1 MPAATTHIRK
11 IDQQGERKCKI
22 EQYVNTESQILKG
35 MCVFPVQFPDT
46 KDESSNQKNQVSLP
60 VTGIIMQETGRKQ
73 KASANNAHGP
83 VDPDADDLGHVGKLQ
98 DSDDIDDKKESEK
111 TKGMYKNTS
120 C

>member
-1 MPAATTHIRK
+1 
-11 IDQQGERKCKI
+11 
-22 EQYVNTESQILKG
+22 
-35 MCVFPVQFPDT
+35 
-46 KDESSNQKNQVSLP
+46 
-60 VTGIIMQETGRKQ
+60 MQETGRKQ